1 MLSVLALGTAACA
14 ARLGAAAP
22 VHLRGRH
29 ATHPRHVGRTPTAPP
44 RSSITPS
51 STTASSP
58 TGTAATGT
66 TSPTG
71 TAATGTT
78 SPTGSAA
85 TGTTSPTGSAATAQV
100 DATPP
105 TTALHGPVT
114 EPPLPPPGPGFVT
127 DQVTAIGDSVMLDY
141 EGPLIY
147 DIPGVHVT
155 AAVSRGWTT
164 GERVLAQLKSAD
176 ALGAVVIVGLA
187 TNGPVSAAQLDSMMS
202 ILAGASRVVLVNTR
216 VDRTWQDSNN
226 AVLAEGVARD
236 PRAVLVDW
244 CSLALQHPA
253 WLYPTQ
259 THLPIGGPGAQALA
273 GLVAAA
279 A

>member
-1 MLSVLALGTAACA
+1 VVPVPKKRSRTRAGVALMLSVLALGTAACA

-78 SPTGSAA
+78 SPTG
-85 TGTTSPTGSAATAQV
+85 TAATAQV
-100 DATPP
+100 DPTPP

-216 VDRTWQDSNN
+216 VDR
-226 AVLAEGVARD
+226 R
-236 PRAVLVDW
+236 
-244 CSLALQHPA
+244 
-253 WLYPTQ
+253 
-259 THLPIGGPGAQALA
+259 
-273 GLVAAA
+273 
-279 A
+279 

>member
-58 TGTAATGT
+58 TGT
-66 TSPTG
+66 
-71 TAATGTT
+71 
-78 SPTGSAA
+78 AA

-216 VDRTWQDSNN
+216 VDR
-226 AVLAEGVARD
+226 R
-236 PRAVLVDW
+236 
-244 CSLALQHPA
+244 
-253 WLYPTQ
+253 
-259 THLPIGGPGAQALA
+259 
-273 GLVAAA
+273 
-279 A
+279 